1 MIPHFPTQFKFGYP
15 LFFFLVASSFLLNLP
30 SRACYAGGGPENVAL
45 IVNLESQNSLTITN
59 HFIQLRGIPENNII
73 YLKGI
78 PAKETISIDECRELI
93 LKPIYTQL
101 VGRKLISQIDY
112 VVYSS
117 DFPTAIKLPKD
128 ANKLVRP
135 VDYQKYFF
143 TTASLNAVTY
153 FMQQVMAED
162 YAFLQINAN
171 YYTRQSFDTALFNY
185 YTGPA
190 KTKYQELIDFYQKEE
205 YESALEVATVL
216 VKSKYPRPVMRYWQA
231 RCLARLEKKDEAI
244 QTLILAVKHGWGYG
258 ASTASDEAFANLAN
272 DEVFVRL
279 IKSIDNPTG
288 IQPTTGFRSGYT
300 WRPNGMRST
309 DPVEGRKFLLS
320 MMLGCTR
327 GKGNTVDEVIS
338 ALKKSVSADGTHPNG
353 TFYFVS
359 NNEIRAKTRAPFFQ
373 EAVDCLEKVGR
384 KAEIIKDAMPKKKSD
399 VLGAMTG
406 ISKFDFSKSESKIM
420 AGAICDNLTSFGG
433 KMAGKRG
440 TGQTTVSEFIANGAA
455 GASGTVVE
463 PYTVPHKFPQ
473 PMIHFHYSQGS
484 SLAEAFYQSVYC
496 PYQLLIVGDP
506 LCQPF
511 ATFPKFDVN
520 GIVDGQIVNG
530 KLTVSMKQSK
540 DSPVAIQGYQFF
552 FNGRKVKTL
561 KPSEKI
567 HFDSTKVGPGFH
579 EFRIVAIAKN
589 RVETV
594 TGKAFGVFVSNGGS
608 LPAIAVKKLNYKA
621 SESIQID
628 IPKSKYENW
637 VLLNNSRVV
646 ASADSDGKI
655 SLAANALGLGPVR
668 LKLAAKENDRMVQA
682 KPFFVT
688 VTE

>member
-1 MIPHFPTQFKFGYP
+1 MITHFSKQCKLGYV
-15 LFFFLVASSFLLNLP
+15 LLLSLAASAFLLNLP
-30 SRACYAGGGPENVAL
+30 SRSCYAGGGPENVAL
-45 IVNLESQNSLTITN
+45 IVNVESQNSLTIAN

-78 PAKETISIDECRELI
+78 PAKETISVDECRELI

-112 VVYSS
+112 IVYSS

-135 VDYQKYFF
+135 VDYQKYFL
-143 TTASLNAVTY
+143 TTASLNAATY
-153 FMQQVMAED
+153 FMQQIMAED

-171 YYTRQSFDTALFNY
+171 YYMRQSFDTALFNY
-185 YTGPA
+185 YIGPA
-190 KTKYQELIDFYQKEE
+190 KTKYQELIDFYKEE
-205 YESALEVATVL
+205 KYQAGLEVAQL
-216 VKSKYPRPVMRYWQA
+216 LAKSKYPRPVMHYWRA

-244 QTLILAVKHGWGYG
+244 QALILAVKHGWGFG
-258 ASTASDEAFANLAN
+258 DSTASDEAFTNLAG
-272 DEVFVRL
+272 DETFGKV
-279 IKSIDNPTG
+279 INGIDNPTG

-300 WRPNGMRST
+300 WRPNGMRTT
-309 DPVEGRKFLLS
+309 DPLEGRKFLLS

-327 GKGNTVDEVIS
+327 GKGNTVDEVVA
-338 ALKKSVSADGTHPNG
+338 ALQKSVAADGTDPNG

-359 NNEIRAKTRAPFFQ
+359 NKEIRAKTRAPFFQ

-384 KAEIIKDAMPKKKSD
+384 KAEIIKDAMPKKKND

-406 ISKFDFSKSESKIM
+406 ISKFDFSKSESKILP
-420 AGAICDNLTSFGG
+420 GAICDNLTSFGG

-473 PMIHFHYSQGS
+473 PMIHFHYSQGA

-511 ATFPKFDVN
+511 ATFPAFDVN
-520 GIVDGQIVNG
+520 GIADGQIASG
-530 KLTVSMKQSK
+530 KLTISMSQAE
-540 DSPVAIQGYQFF
+540 DSPVAIRGYQFF
-552 FNGRKVKTL
+552 FNGRRVKTL

-567 HFDSTKVGPGFH
+567 HFDATKVGSGFH
-579 EFRIVAIAKN
+579 EFRIVAIANN

-594 TGKAFGVFVSNGGS
+594 TGKTFGVLVSNGSS
-608 LPAIAVKKLNYKA
+608 LPAITVNKLNYKV
-621 SESIQID
+621 SDSIRID
-628 IPKSKYENW
+628 IPKSEFENW
-637 VLLNNSRVV
+637 ALLNNSRVV
-646 ASADSDGKI
+646 ANADTDGNI
-655 SLAANALGLGPVR
+655 SLDAKTLGLGPVR
-668 LKLAAKENDRMVQA
+668 LKLVAKENGRMVQA

-688 VTE
+688 ITE